1 MKMALLISA
10 SPKRSRGGPIT
21 RLSAGLWKFQSNSTN
36 SKIRMLLDGRDAG
49 YLCHDNSLTLKE
61 STMIQ
66 AVFEDRGD
74 ENAIDIYAERVA

>member
-36 SKIRMLLDGRDAG
+36 SKIRMLLDGRDEG
-49 YLCHDNSLTLKE
+49 YVCHNDLLSLEK
-61 STMIQ
+61 STVIQ